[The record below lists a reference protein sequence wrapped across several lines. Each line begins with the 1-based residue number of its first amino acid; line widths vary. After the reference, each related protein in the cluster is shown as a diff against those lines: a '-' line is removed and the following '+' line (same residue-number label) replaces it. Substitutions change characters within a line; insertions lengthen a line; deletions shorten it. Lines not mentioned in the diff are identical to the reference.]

1 MVPGG
6 HASGQGKEYLQSTS
20 QSVHKITTSIQFPW
34 EVYNSRG
41 RWVGDTRLRVE
52 CFDEDRVED
61 CCKAI
66 LVKSVSN
73 KVPSLDYWV
82 GVYTS
87 NTTNNG
93 RPAYRHLDKEVGV
106 NRRGG

>member
-1 MVPGG
+1 M
-6 HASGQGKEYLQSTS
+6 
-20 QSVHKITTSIQFPW
+20 
-34 EVYNSRG
+34 
-41 RWVGDTRLRVE
+41 GDTRLRVE

-73 KVPSLDYWV
+73 MAPSLDHWV

-87 NTTNNG
+87 NTTSGG
-93 RPAYRHLDKEVGV
+93 RPAFRHLDKEVGI
-106 NRRGG
+106 NNP